1 MMNEDD
7 VLLDQAMNEIYSTV
21 DTADEKE
28 EAIIDLL
35 ENVNINIRTVE
46 EANDFYLKVATDK

>member
-1 MMNEDD
+1 MNEDD

>member
-1 MMNEDD
+1 MNEDD
-7 VLLDQAMNEIYSTV
+7 VLLDQAMNEIYFIV